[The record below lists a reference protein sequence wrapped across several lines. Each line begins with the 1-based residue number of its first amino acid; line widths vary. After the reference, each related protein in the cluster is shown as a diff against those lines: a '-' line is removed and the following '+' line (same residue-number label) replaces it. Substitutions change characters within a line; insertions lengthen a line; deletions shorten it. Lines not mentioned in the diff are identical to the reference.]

1 MYDGGRYI
9 TIAAAIGSIVL
20 MFMIVC
26 CFGRQA
32 PTNMILLMAFTV
44 CEAWMV
50 GGLTAQY
57 DKTTVIQAG
66 AATALI
72 TISLTVYAM
81 NTKVPIEFF
90 GALGFVVCLGM
101 IPLLI
106 ISLVIQSQMMYTVY
120 CCFGALFYG
129 IYLIIDTIMITGGKQ
144 TSNVKINMDD
154 YVIGALML
162 YLDII
167 MLFVYILRI
176 LGNK

>member
-1 MYDGGRYI
+1 
-9 TIAAAIGSIVL
+9 
-20 MFMIVC
+20 
-26 CFGRQA
+26 
-32 PTNMILLMAFTV
+32 MILLMAFTA

-106 ISLVIQSQMMYTVY
+106 ISLIIQT
-120 CCFGALFYG
+120 
-129 IYLIIDTIMITGGKQ
+129 
-144 TSNVKINMDD
+144 
-154 YVIGALML
+154 
-162 YLDII
+162 
-167 MLFVYILRI
+167 
-176 LGNK
+176 